1 MIIKTLMENMIPI
14 LTTIGIISVLI
25 DNTPDRLQK
34 NLLRWIAGANLLY
47 GGLTH
52 VFIPEIAAK
61 AIGWQTSPFQ
71 KEVGYYDIFV
81 GITCM
86 LGSTKFGK
94 KFAPGAILIYSG
106 FAFAAGLNHVYEL
119 IVKGNTSK
127 NNTGFVMWTDIL
139 IPIVLM
145 YTLLV

>member
-1 MIIKTLMENMIPI
+1 MK
-14 LTTIGIISVLI
+14 
-25 DNTPDRLQK
+25 
-34 NLLRWIAGANLLY
+34 
-47 GGLTH
+47 
-52 VFIPEIAAK
+52 
-61 AIGWQTSPFQ
+61 
-71 KEVGYYDIFV
+71 IFA
-81 GITCM
+81 
-86 LGSTKFGK
+86 SKFGK

>member
-1 MIIKTLMENMIPI
+1 MIIKTLMSNMIPI
-14 LTTIGIISVLI
+14 ITTIGIIAILV
-25 DNTPDRLQK
+25 DNSPNRLQK
-34 NLLRWIAGANLLY
+34 NLLRW
-47 GGLTH
+47 
-52 VFIPEIAAK
+52 IPEIAAK

-71 KEVGYYDIFV
+71 KEVAYYDIFV
-81 GITCM
+81 GITCI

-139 IPIVLM
+139 TPIVLM